1 MLRAVVDPGV
11 FISALISPSGT
22 PAQLVRRWLAGE
34 FQTVWSP
41 ALLLEFTQVCSRE
54 RFRPWFSLDEAERI
68 AEIIRE
74 GGERCEDT
82 ITGTPAPP
90 DPDDRYLTDLLVT
103 SGADALVTGDSA
115 LLAASP
121 GTGRIV
127 SPRAWLALLD
137 ALDEE

>member
-22 PAQLVRRWLAGE
+22 PAELVRRWLAGE

-41 ALLLEFTQVCSRE
+41 ALLDEFTEVCSRE
-54 RFRPWFSLDEAERI
+54 RFRPWFSVGEAERI
-68 AEIIRE
+68 AEVIRE
-74 GGERCEDT
+74 GGERCEDMT
-82 ITGTPAPP
+82 ALAPAPP

-137 ALDEE
+137 ALDQE